1 MGRIQAVKKKRKWMD
16 AQLEYSSLKLIDH
29 KAKNSYA
36 YEIKEIQKGYQV
48 MAEINLGLSELC
60 FAVESEVEQFF
71 EERIAESE

>member
-1 MGRIQAVKKKRKWMD
+1 MKKKRKWMD

-29 KAKNSYA
+29 KAKNSSA
-36 YEIKEIQKGYQV
+36 YEIKEIQKGYQE